1 MHFSYEG
8 FTHNGNM
15 RCFLF
20 HGIQERDPISAFSI
34 EVDLPLLLQNGIPVQ
49 EGPMFCL
56 QLLTTAS
63 LAGPAALDRFH
74 TYRVVG
80 ADLRPLLVER
90 EKHAAEKALKA
101 RMRRPVRKP
110 SHMSNLRLGIPTRL
124 S

>member
-8 FTHNGNM
+8 FTHNGSR

-20 HGIQERDPISAFSI
+20 HGNQAKDPVSAFSI
-34 EVDLPLLLQNGIPVQ
+34 EVDLPLLSQNGISVQ

-63 LAGPAALDRFH
+63 LAGPDTLNRFH
-74 TYRVVG
+74 RYEVVG

-90 EKHAAEKALKA
+90 EKLAAEKALKA
-101 RMRRPVRKP
+101 QMRRPIRKP
-110 SHMSNLRLGIPTRL
+110 SHASNLRLNIQAR
-124 S
+124 

>member
-8 FTHNGNM
+8 FTHHGSR

-20 HGIQERDPISAFSI
+20 HGIQERDPVSAFSI
-34 EVDLPLLLQNGIPVQ
+34 EIDLPLFAQNGIPVQ
-49 EGPMFCL
+49 DGPSFCL

-63 LAGPAALDRFH
+63 LDGPASLDRFH
-74 TYRVVG
+74 SYCVVK
-80 ADLRPLLVER
+80 DDFRPLLVER

-101 RMRRPVRKP
+101 RARRPIRKP
-110 SHMSNLRLGIPTRL
+110 AYTSNLRLGIPSRL